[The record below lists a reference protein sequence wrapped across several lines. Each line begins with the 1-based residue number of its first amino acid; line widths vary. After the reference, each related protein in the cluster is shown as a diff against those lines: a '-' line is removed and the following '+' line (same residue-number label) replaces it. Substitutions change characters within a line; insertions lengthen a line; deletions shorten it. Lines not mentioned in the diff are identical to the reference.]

1 MSREQVSRQHVAR
14 LAAPAAFL
22 LAVTIFVLLVRS
34 ATSDDTPASTVA
46 TSMAAATQPP
56 PATTTKQKPPTTTAA
71 QPSGTTYTVRS
82 GDTLESIA
90 SAYGTSV
97 EQLVTLN
104 PEVDPTNLQVGQV
117 IRVP

>member
-1 MSREQVSRQHVAR
+1 MSHRQHVAR

-34 ATSDDTPASTVA
+34 ATSDDTPAANGTTSTA
-46 TSMAAATQPP
+46 TSAKPP
-56 PATTTKQKPPTTTAA
+56 PPTTKAPTTTAA
-71 QPSGTTYTVRS
+71 KPAGATYAIRS

-90 SAYGTSV
+90 SEYGTSV
-97 EQLVTLN
+97 EELVTLN
-104 PEVDPTNLQVGQV
+104 PAIDPTNLQVGQT

>member
-1 MSREQVSRQHVAR
+1 MTHRQQVAR

-34 ATSDDTPASTVA
+34 ATSDDTPVTTGPTSTA
-46 TSMAAATQPP
+46 TATQPP
-56 PATTTKQKPPTTTAA
+56 RTTTKPAATTAA
-71 QPSGTTYTVRS
+71 KPAGATYTIQS

-90 SAYGTSV
+90 SEYGTSV
-97 EQLVTLN
+97 EELVTLN
-104 PEVDPTNLQVGQV
+104 PAVDPTNLQVGQT

>member
-1 MSREQVSRQHVAR
+1 VTHRQQVAR

-34 ATSDDTPASTVA
+34 ATSDDTPVTTGPTSTA
-46 TSMAAATQPP
+46 TATQPP
-56 PATTTKQKPPTTTAA
+56 QTTTTKPAATTAA
-71 QPSGTTYTVRS
+71 KPAGATYTIQS

-90 SAYGTSV
+90 SEYGTSV
-97 EQLVTLN
+97 EELVTLN
-104 PEVDPTNLQVGQV
+104 PAVDPTNLQVGQT

>member
-1 MSREQVSRQHVAR
+1 VSHRKHVAR

-34 ATSDDTPASTVA
+34 ATSDDTPATSGA
-46 TSMAAATQPP
+46 TSTATTAKPP
-56 PATTTKQKPPTTTAA
+56 PPTTTKAPTTTAA
-71 QPSGTTYTVRS
+71 KPAGATYTIQS

-90 SAYGTSV
+90 SEYGTSV
-97 EQLVTLN
+97 EELVTLN
-104 PEVDPTNLQVGQV
+104 PAIDPTNLQVGQT